1 VIKNG
6 DRVYPYFNMGQ
17 RGRVIRVQKSN
28 VTANTVGGTLSAE
41 LLAEVLLDDGQ
52 TVVTHRVQDLMRED

>member
-1 VIKNG
+1 MIKSG

-17 RGRVIRVQKSN
+17 KGRVVRVQRSN

-41 LLAEVLLDDGQ
+41 LLAEILLDDGK
-52 TVVTHRVQDLMRED
+52 TVVVHRVQDLMREE

>member
-1 VIKNG
+1 MIKSG

-17 RGRVIRVQKSN
+17 KGRVVRVQRSN
-28 VTANTVGGTLSAE
+28 VTANTAGGTMSAE

-52 TVVTHRVQDLMRED
+52 TVVVHRVQDLMREE